1 MSSFLLQSIQH
12 VTFKTFISLHHS
24 STTNDASPCV
34 DPLAIISFLLVGL
47 WSLFGC
53 GRCLVVVEK
62 LITVVVSL
70 CPLLGFQHVSTLVIS
85 HVPSPIEHLPE
96 PAAK

>member
-1 MSSFLLQSIQH
+1 M
-12 VTFKTFISLHHS
+12 V
-24 STTNDASPCV
+24 AV
-34 DPLAIISFLLVGL
+34 WL

-62 LITVVVSL
+62 LIAVVVSL